1 MRNAFLGDINAEE
14 NEAAIDEV
22 IKSAN
27 DRHAKDYNA
36 EILEMIRERMD
47 VGKKRYGHGLRI
59 NDDTRQWGTSEDS
72 WTEMGLEEVLD
83 LSIYLSAQ
91 ILRIQERERQGRA
104 VIHSEPV
111 KPLGFIERL
120 RRWFNR

>member
-1 MRNAFLGDINAEE
+1 MRNAFLGDIRADEE
-14 NEAAIDEV
+14 EAIDEV

-59 NDDTRQWGTSEDS
+59 NDDTRQWGTNENS

-91 ILRIQERERQGRA
+91 ILRIQEREREGRA

-111 KPLGFIERL
+111 KPLGLIERL
-120 RRWFNR
+120 RRWLRW

>member
-1 MRNAFLGDINAEE
+1 
-14 NEAAIDEV
+14 
-22 IKSAN
+22 
-27 DRHAKDYNA
+27 
-36 EILEMIRERMD
+36 MIRERMD

-59 NDDTRQWGTSEDS
+59 NDDTRQWGTNENS

-91 ILRIQERERQGRA
+91 ILRIQEREREGRS

-120 RRWFNR
+120 RRWLKL

>member
-36 EILEMIRERMD
+36 EILEMIQERME

-59 NDDTRQWGTSEDS
+59 NDDTRQWGTGEDS

-91 ILRIQERERQGRA
+91 ILRIQEREREGRS

-111 KPLGFIERL
+111 KPLGLIERL
-120 RRWFNR
+120 RRWLKL

>member
-1 MRNAFLGDINAEE
+1 LTGNAFLADIRPDEE
-14 NEAAIDEV
+14 EAIADV
-22 IKSAN
+22 MAARDKA
-27 DRHAKDYNA
+27 HGKDYNA
-36 EILEMIRERMD
+36 EIIKMIEARMAI
-47 VGKKRYGHGLRI
+47 GKKRYGHGLRI

-91 ILRIQERERQGRA
+91 ILRIQEREREGRS
-104 VIHSEPV
+104 VINSEPV

-120 RRWFNR
+120 RRWFRW

>member
-1 MRNAFLGDINAEE
+1 MSKNAFLAD
-14 NEAAIDEV
+14 V
-22 IKSAN
+22 P
-27 DRHAKDYNA
+27 AKPTATDYNA
-36 EILEMIRERMD
+36 EIINMIQERME

-59 NDDTRQWGTSEDS
+59 NDDTTQWGTREDS

-83 LSIYLSAQ
+83 LCVYLSAQ
-91 ILRIQERERQGRA
+91 ILRIQEREREGRS

-120 RRWFNR
+120 RRWFRR

>member
-1 MRNAFLGDINAEE
+1 VRNAFISDIRPDEEEAINAVIESR
-14 NEAAIDEV
+14 NEA
-22 IKSAN
+22 
-27 DRHAKDYNA
+27 HAKDYNA
-36 EILEMIRERMD
+36 EILKMIQKRMAI
-47 VGKKRYGHGLRI
+47 GKKRYGHGLRI

-72 WTEMGLEEVLD
+72 WTEMGLEEILD

-91 ILRIQERERQGRA
+91 ILRIQEREREGQS

-120 RRWFNR
+120 RRWFRW